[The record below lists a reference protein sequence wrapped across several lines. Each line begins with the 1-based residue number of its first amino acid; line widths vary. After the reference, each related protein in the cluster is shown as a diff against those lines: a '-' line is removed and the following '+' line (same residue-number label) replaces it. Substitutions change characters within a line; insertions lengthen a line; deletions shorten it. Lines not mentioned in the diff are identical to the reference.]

1 MSEKQ
6 VREIKRNLCIN
17 CCVRYTNEYG
27 DYYGAAHIEKADANE
42 IYISY

>member
-17 CCVRYTNEYG
+17 CGDRYYCHG
-27 DYYGAAHIEKADANE
+27 MRSCKDANE
-42 IYISY
+42 YVAKGNKTK